1 MAAVPL
7 DHRRPSTH
15 LIIRDLFL
23 GGLLSPKRDGVADE
37 LTVLL
42 HQVLQSAL
50 LNVLQLVLLQK
61 AVIVTYVHR

>member
-1 MAAVPL
+1 MKWQSTAALPL
-7 DHRRPSTH
+7 DQRKLSTD
-15 LIIRDLFL
+15 LVIRDLLL

-50 LNVLQLVLLQK
+50 LNIFQLILLQK
-61 AVIVTYVHR
+61 AT